1 MSILENVNNI
11 AELRAL
17 PEEQLPEL
25 CSEIRTFLI
34 ESLSK
39 TGGHLASNLGTVELT
54 VALDRVYDPYR
65 DRIVFDVGHQCY
77 THKLLT
83 GRREG
88 FEKLRKYGGISGF
101 PKPSES
107 EADAFIAG
115 HASNS
120 VSVAL
125 GMTRARTRLGGDYD
139 VVAVIGDGALTGG
152 LAYEGL
158 SNAGQSGEPLVVILN
173 DNAMSIGSNV
183 GGMARLLSRMRVKP
197 GYFAFKRWY
206 RSTVG
211 QVKPVYDIAHRVKEG
226 VKGVH
231 GTAVLFIFS
240 VLFFGV
246 MTDAGMFDKIIGALM
261 KKVGNNVVGVALMTC
276 LIAIIG
282 HLDGGGAST
291 FLITIPAMLPV
302 YKRLHMR
309 RETLLLICVTAMGVM
324 NLMPWGGPTMRA
336 ASVIEV
342 EPNDLWFQLMPMQV
356 VGLVLAV
363 GTAIFWG
370 LQEKK
375 RIAKLGDSIVAEDAG
390 KYDDSDDGKKD
401 EALARPQ
408 NFIFNVI
415 LTLAVIIVLV
425 LDIFPSYYVFMV
437 GCALGILVNYRGKK
451 LHNSIIK
458 SHASAGLS
466 MASTILCAGVFLG
479 VLSKSG
485 IMEKMAVVMA
495 SFIPASMGRFLPIII
510 GVLSV
515 PLALLFDTDSYF
527 YGLLPVLVSVGN
539 QFGVNPAH
547 IAIAMVVCRNCATFI
562 SPVAPATY
570 LGIGLAGVEIKDHIK
585 YCFGWQWGVSIVCLI
600 AGLILGVIHF

>member
-1 MSILENVNNI
+1 MSDTILALLGFATVIAVIVLLLRNVTVP
-11 AELRAL
+11 AL
-17 PEEQLPEL
+17 
-25 CSEIRTFLI
+25 
-34 ESLSK
+34 
-39 TGGHLASNLGTVELT
+39 
-54 VALDRVYDPYR
+54 
-65 DRIVFDVGHQCY
+65 
-77 THKLLT
+77 
-83 GRREG
+83 
-88 FEKLRKYGGISGF
+88 
-101 PKPSES
+101 
-107 EADAFIAG
+107 AFV
-115 HASNS
+115 S
-120 VSVAL
+120 VSTITAAILVA
-125 GMTRARTRLGGDYD
+125 T
-139 VVAVIGDGALTGG
+139 GAFTLD
-152 LAYEGL
+152 E
-158 SNAGQSGEPLVVILN
+158 
-173 DNAMSIGSNV
+173 
-183 GGMARLLSRMRVKP
+183 MAD
-197 GYFAFKRWY
+197 F
-206 RSTVG
+206 
-211 QVKPVYDIAHRVKEG
+211 IKEG

-231 GTAVLFIFS
+231 GTAILFIFS

-261 KKVGNNVVGVALMTC
+261 KKVGNNVIGVTLMTC

-309 RETLLLICVTAMGVM
+309 RETLLLICVTSMGVM
-324 NLMPWGGPTMRA
+324 NLLPWGGPTMRA
-336 ASVIEV
+336 ASVLGV
-342 EPNDLWFQLMPMQV
+342 ESNDLWSQIVPMQV

-370 LQEKK
+370 FQEKK
-375 RIAKLGDSIVAEDAG
+375 RIAKLGDAAVEDAS
-390 KYDDSDDGKKD
+390 KYDDSDSEEKNN
-401 EALARPQ
+401 ELARPK

-425 LDIFPSYYVFMV
+425 MDIFPSYYVFMV

-451 LHNSIIK
+451 LQNSIIK
-458 SHASAGLS
+458 SHAASGLT
-466 MASTILCAGVFLG
+466 MASTIMCAGVFLG

-485 IMEKMAVVMA
+485 IMEKMAIMMA
-495 SFIPASMGRFLPIII
+495 SVIPAPMGKFLPVII

-527 YGLLPVLVSVGN
+527 YGLLPVLISVGN

-585 YCFGWQWGVSIVCLI
+585 YCFGWQWGVSLICLV
-600 AGLILGVIHF
+600 AGLILGVITF

>member
-1 MSILENVNNI
+1 MSDTIL
-11 AELRAL
+11 AL
-17 PEEQLPEL
+17 
-25 CSEIRTFLI
+25 
-34 ESLSK
+34 
-39 TGGHLASNLGTVELT
+39 LGFATV
-54 VALDRVYDPYR
+54 
-65 DRIVFDVGHQCY
+65 I
-77 THKLLT
+77 
-83 GRREG
+83 
-88 FEKLRKYGGISGF
+88 
-101 PKPSES
+101 
-107 EADAFIAG
+107 
-115 HASNS
+115 
-120 VSVAL
+120 
-125 GMTRARTRLGGDYD
+125 
-139 VVAVIGDGALTGG
+139 AVIVLLLRNVTVPALAFVGVSTITAAILVATGAFTLD
-152 LAYEGL
+152 EM
-158 SNAGQSGEPLVVILN
+158 AGFI
-173 DNAMSIGSNV
+173 
-183 GGMARLLSRMRVKP
+183 
-197 GYFAFKRWY
+197 
-206 RSTVG
+206 
-211 QVKPVYDIAHRVKEG
+211 KEG

-231 GTAVLFIFS
+231 GTAILFIFS
-240 VLFFGV
+240 VLFFGI

-261 KKVGNNVVGVALMTC
+261 KKVGNNVIGVALMTC

-309 RETLLLICVTAMGVM
+309 RETLLLICVTSMGVM
-324 NLMPWGGPTMRA
+324 NLLPWGGPTMRA
-336 ASVIEV
+336 ASVLGV
-342 EPNDLWFQLMPMQV
+342 EPNDLWSQIVPMQV

-370 LQEKK
+370 FQEKK
-375 RIAKLGDSIVAEDAG
+375 RIAKLGDAAVEDAG
-390 KYDDSDDGKKD
+390 KYDDSDSEEKNN
-401 EALARPQ
+401 ELARPK

-425 LDIFPSYYVFMV
+425 MDIFPSYYVFMV

-485 IMEKMAVVMA
+485 IMEKMAIMMA
-495 SFIPASMGRFLPIII
+495 NVIPASLGRFLPIII
-510 GVLSV
+510 GILSV

-527 YGLLPVLVSVGN
+527 YGLLPVLISVGN

-585 YCFGWQWGVSIVCLI
+585 YCFGWQWGVSLICLV
-600 AGLILGVIHF
+600 AGLILGVITF

>member
-1 MSILENVNNI
+1 MSDTILALLGFATVITVIVLLLRNVTVP
-11 AELRAL
+11 AL
-17 PEEQLPEL
+17 
-25 CSEIRTFLI
+25 
-34 ESLSK
+34 
-39 TGGHLASNLGTVELT
+39 
-54 VALDRVYDPYR
+54 
-65 DRIVFDVGHQCY
+65 
-77 THKLLT
+77 
-83 GRREG
+83 
-88 FEKLRKYGGISGF
+88 
-101 PKPSES
+101 
-107 EADAFIAG
+107 AFV
-115 HASNS
+115 S
-120 VSVAL
+120 VSTITAAILVA
-125 GMTRARTRLGGDYD
+125 T
-139 VVAVIGDGALTGG
+139 GAFTLD
-152 LAYEGL
+152 EM
-158 SNAGQSGEPLVVILN
+158 AGFI
-173 DNAMSIGSNV
+173 
-183 GGMARLLSRMRVKP
+183 
-197 GYFAFKRWY
+197 
-206 RSTVG
+206 
-211 QVKPVYDIAHRVKEG
+211 KEG

-231 GTAVLFIFS
+231 GTAILFIFS

-309 RETLLLICVTAMGVM
+309 RETLLLICVTSMCVM
-324 NLMPWGGPTMRA
+324 NLLPWGGPTMRA
-336 ASVIEV
+336 ASVLGV
-342 EPNDLWFQLMPMQV
+342 ESNDLWSQILPMQI

-375 RIAKLGDSIVAEDAG
+375 RIAKLGDAAVEDVG
-390 KYDDSDDGKKD
+390 KYDDSDSEEKNN
-401 EALARPQ
+401 ELARPK

-425 LDIFPSYYVFMV
+425 MDIFPSYYVFMV

-451 LHNSIIK
+451 LQNSIIK
-458 SHASAGLS
+458 SHAASGLT

-485 IMEKMAVVMA
+485 IMEKMAIMMA
-495 SFIPASMGRFLPIII
+495 SVIPASLGRFLPVII

-527 YGLLPVLVSVGN
+527 YGLLPVLISVGN

-585 YCFGWQWGVSIVCLI
+585 YCFGWQWGVSIVCLV

>member
-1 MSILENVNNI
+1 MSETVLALLGFATVIAVIVLLLRNVTV
-11 AELRAL
+11 
-17 PEEQLPEL
+17 P
-25 CSEIRTFLI
+25 
-34 ESLSK
+34 SL
-39 TGGHLASNLGTVELT
+39 
-54 VALDRVYDPYR
+54 
-65 DRIVFDVGHQCY
+65 
-77 THKLLT
+77 
-83 GRREG
+83 
-88 FEKLRKYGGISGF
+88 
-101 PKPSES
+101 
-107 EADAFIAG
+107 AFV
-115 HASNS
+115 S
-120 VSVAL
+120 VSTITA
-125 GMTRARTRLGGDYD
+125 
-139 VVAVIGDGALTGG
+139 II
-152 LAYEGL
+152 
-158 SNAGQSGEPLVVILN
+158 LVVT
-173 DNAMSIGSNV
+173 
-183 GGMARLLSRMRVKP
+183 K
-197 GYFAFKRWY
+197 AF
-206 RSTVG
+206 TLDEVAG
-211 QVKPVYDIAHRVKEG
+211 FIKEG

-276 LIAIIG
+276 VIAIIG

-336 ASVIEV
+336 ASVIEM
-342 EPNDLWFQLMPMQV
+342 EPNDLWFQLVPMQV
-356 VGLVLAV
+356 VGFVLAI

-375 RIAKLGDSIVAEDAG
+375 RIAKLGDAAAEEAG
-390 KYDDSDDGKKD
+390 KYDDSDSGESNTD
-401 EALARPQ
+401 LARPQ

-425 LDIFPSYYVFMV
+425 MDIFPAYYVFMV

-451 LHNSIIK
+451 LHSSIIK

-485 IMEKMAVVMA
+485 IMEKMAVMMA
-495 SFIPASMGRFLPIII
+495 NVIPTSLGKFLPVII

-585 YCFGWQWGVSIVCLI
+585 FCFGWQWGVSIVCLV
-600 AGLILGVIHF
+600 AGLIMGVIQF

>member
-1 MSILENVNNI
+1 MI
-11 AELRAL
+11 
-17 PEEQLPEL
+17 PEE
-25 CSEIRTFLI
+25 
-34 ESLSK
+34 K
-39 TGGHLASNLGTVELT
+39 TECIPGKRKKE
-54 VALDRVYDPYR
+54 
-65 DRIVFDVGHQCY
+65 
-77 THKLLT
+77 
-83 GRREG
+83 
-88 FEKLRKYGGISGF
+88 RKYKPMSDTILALLGF
-101 PKPSES
+101 ATVITVIVLLLRNVTVP
-107 EADAFIAG
+107 ALAFV
-115 HASNS
+115 S
-120 VSVAL
+120 VSTITAAILVA
-125 GMTRARTRLGGDYD
+125 T
-139 VVAVIGDGALTGG
+139 GAFTLD
-152 LAYEGL
+152 EM
-158 SNAGQSGEPLVVILN
+158 AGFI
-173 DNAMSIGSNV
+173 
-183 GGMARLLSRMRVKP
+183 
-197 GYFAFKRWY
+197 
-206 RSTVG
+206 
-211 QVKPVYDIAHRVKEG
+211 KEG

-231 GTAVLFIFS
+231 GTAILFIFS

-309 RETLLLICVTAMGVM
+309 RETLLLICVTSMGVM
-324 NLMPWGGPTMRA
+324 NLLPWGGPTMRA
-336 ASVIEV
+336 ASVLGV
-342 EPNDLWFQLMPMQV
+342 ESNDLWSQILPMQI

-375 RIAKLGDSIVAEDAG
+375 RIAKLGDAAVEDVG
-390 KYDDSDDGKKD
+390 KYDDSDSEEKNN
-401 EALARPQ
+401 ELARPK

-425 LDIFPSYYVFMV
+425 MDIFPSYYVFMV

-451 LHNSIIK
+451 LQNSIIK

-485 IMEKMAVVMA
+485 IMEKMAIMMA
-495 SFIPASMGRFLPIII
+495 SVIPASLGRFLPVII

-527 YGLLPVLVSVGN
+527 YGLLPVLISVGN

-585 YCFGWQWGVSIVCLI
+585 YCFGWQWGISIVCLV

>member
-1 MSILENVNNI
+1 MSDTILALLGFATVIAVIVLLLRNVTVP
-11 AELRAL
+11 AL
-17 PEEQLPEL
+17 
-25 CSEIRTFLI
+25 
-34 ESLSK
+34 
-39 TGGHLASNLGTVELT
+39 
-54 VALDRVYDPYR
+54 
-65 DRIVFDVGHQCY
+65 
-77 THKLLT
+77 
-83 GRREG
+83 
-88 FEKLRKYGGISGF
+88 
-101 PKPSES
+101 
-107 EADAFIAG
+107 AFV
-115 HASNS
+115 S
-120 VSVAL
+120 VSTITAAILVA
-125 GMTRARTRLGGDYD
+125 T
-139 VVAVIGDGALTGG
+139 GAFTLD
-152 LAYEGL
+152 E
-158 SNAGQSGEPLVVILN
+158 
-173 DNAMSIGSNV
+173 
-183 GGMARLLSRMRVKP
+183 MAD
-197 GYFAFKRWY
+197 F
-206 RSTVG
+206 
-211 QVKPVYDIAHRVKEG
+211 IKEG

-231 GTAVLFIFS
+231 GTAILFIFS

-261 KKVGNNVVGVALMTC
+261 KKVGNNVIGVTLMTC

-309 RETLLLICVTAMGVM
+309 RETLLLICVTSMGVM
-324 NLMPWGGPTMRA
+324 NLLPWGGPTMRA
-336 ASVIEV
+336 ASVLGV
-342 EPNDLWFQLMPMQV
+342 ESNDLWSQIVPMQV

-370 LQEKK
+370 FQEKK
-375 RIAKLGDSIVAEDAG
+375 RIAKLGDAAVEDAG
-390 KYDDSDDGKKD
+390 KYDDSDSEEKNN
-401 EALARPQ
+401 ELARPK

-425 LDIFPSYYVFMV
+425 MDIFPSYYVFMV

-451 LHNSIIK
+451 LQNSIIK
-458 SHASAGLS
+458 SHAASGLT
-466 MASTILCAGVFLG
+466 MASTIMCAGVFLG

-485 IMEKMAVVMA
+485 IMEKMAIMMA
-495 SFIPASMGRFLPIII
+495 SVIPAPMGKFLPIII

-527 YGLLPVLVSVGN
+527 YGLLPVLISVGN

-585 YCFGWQWGVSIVCLI
+585 YCFGWQWGVSLICLV
-600 AGLILGVIHF
+600 AGLILGVISF

>member
-1 MSILENVNNI
+1 MH
-11 AELRAL
+11 
-17 PEEQLPEL
+17 PQ
-25 CSEIRTFLI
+25 
-34 ESLSK
+34 
-39 TGGHLASNLGTVELT
+39 
-54 VALDRVYDPYR
+54 
-65 DRIVFDVGHQCY
+65 Y
-77 THKLLT
+77 TKK
-83 GRREG
+83 E
-88 FEKLRKYGGISGF
+88 RKYKPMSDTILALLGF
-101 PKPSES
+101 ATVIAVIVLLLRNVTVP
-107 EADAFIAG
+107 ALAFV
-115 HASNS
+115 S
-120 VSVAL
+120 VSTITAAILVA
-125 GMTRARTRLGGDYD
+125 T
-139 VVAVIGDGALTGG
+139 GAFTLD
-152 LAYEGL
+152 EM
-158 SNAGQSGEPLVVILN
+158 AGFI
-173 DNAMSIGSNV
+173 
-183 GGMARLLSRMRVKP
+183 
-197 GYFAFKRWY
+197 
-206 RSTVG
+206 
-211 QVKPVYDIAHRVKEG
+211 KEG

-336 ASVIEV
+336 ANVIEM
-342 EPNDLWFQLMPMQV
+342 EPNDLWFQLMPMQI

-375 RIAKLGDSIVAEDAG
+375 RIAKLGDAIVAEDAG

-401 EALARPQ
+401 ETLARPQ

-485 IMEKMAVVMA
+485 IMEKMAIMMA
-495 SFIPASMGRFLPIII
+495 NVIPSSLGRFLPIII
-510 GVLSV
+510 GILSV

-585 YCFGWQWGVSIVCLI
+585 YCFGWQWGVSIVCLV

>member
-1 MSILENVNNI
+1 MSETVL
-11 AELRAL
+11 AL
-17 PEEQLPEL
+17 
-25 CSEIRTFLI
+25 
-34 ESLSK
+34 
-39 TGGHLASNLGTVELT
+39 LGFATV
-54 VALDRVYDPYR
+54 
-65 DRIVFDVGHQCY
+65 I
-77 THKLLT
+77 
-83 GRREG
+83 
-88 FEKLRKYGGISGF
+88 
-101 PKPSES
+101 
-107 EADAFIAG
+107 
-115 HASNS
+115 
-120 VSVAL
+120 
-125 GMTRARTRLGGDYD
+125 
-139 VVAVIGDGALTGG
+139 AVIVLLLRNVTVPS
-152 LAYEGL
+152 LAFVGV
-158 SNAGQSGEPLVVILN
+158 STITAIILVVT
-173 DNAMSIGSNV
+173 
-183 GGMARLLSRMRVKP
+183 K
-197 GYFAFKRWY
+197 AF
-206 RSTVG
+206 TLDEVAG
-211 QVKPVYDIAHRVKEG
+211 FIKEG

-276 LIAIIG
+276 VIAIIG

-356 VGLVLAV
+356 VGFVLAI

-370 LQEKK
+370 FQEKK
-375 RIAKLGDSIVAEDAG
+375 RIAKLGDAAAEEAG
-390 KYDDSDDGKKD
+390 KYDDSDEGAGNTD
-401 EALARPQ
+401 LARPQ
-408 NFIFNVI
+408 NFVFNVI

-425 LDIFPSYYVFMV
+425 MDIFPAYYVFMV

-451 LHNSIIK
+451 LHSSIIK

-485 IMEKMAVVMA
+485 IMEKMAIMMA
-495 SFIPASMGRFLPIII
+495 NVIPTSLGKFLPVII
-510 GVLSV
+510 GILSV

-585 YCFGWQWGVSIVCLI
+585 YCFGWQWGVSIVCLV
-600 AGLILGVIHF
+600 AGLIMGVIQF

>member
-1 MSILENVNNI
+1 MS
-11 AELRAL
+11 
-17 PEEQLPEL
+17 
-25 CSEIRTFLI
+25 
-34 ESLSK
+34 
-39 TGGHLASNLGTVELT
+39 
-54 VALDRVYDPYR
+54 
-65 DRIVFDVGHQCY
+65 
-77 THKLLT
+77 
-83 GRREG
+83 
-88 FEKLRKYGGISGF
+88 
-101 PKPSES
+101 
-107 EADAFIAG
+107 
-115 HASNS
+115 
-120 VSVAL
+120 
-125 GMTRARTRLGGDYD
+125 
-139 VVAVIGDGALTGG
+139 
-152 LAYEGL
+152 
-158 SNAGQSGEPLVVILN
+158 
-173 DNAMSIGSNV
+173 
-183 GGMARLLSRMRVKP
+183 
-197 GYFAFKRWY
+197 
-206 RSTVG
+206 
-211 QVKPVYDIAHRVKEG
+211 
-226 VKGVH
+226 
-231 GTAVLFIFS
+231 
-240 VLFFGV
+240 
-246 MTDAGMFDKIIGALM
+246 
-261 KKVGNNVVGVALMTC
+261 C

-282 HLDGGGAST
+282 HLDGVGAST

-336 ASVIEV
+336 ASVIEM
-342 EPNDLWFQLMPMQV
+342 EPNDLWFQLMPMQI

-375 RIAKLGDSIVAEDAG
+375 RIAKLGDAIVAEDAG

-451 LHNSIIK
+451 LHSSIIK

-495 SFIPASMGRFLPIII
+495 SFIPTSLGRFLPIII
-510 GVLSV
+510 GILSV

-527 YGLLPVLVSVGN
+527 YGLLPVLISVGDA
-539 QFGVNPAH
+539 FGVDPAH
-547 IAIAMVVCRNCATFI
+547 TAIAMVVCRNCATFI
-562 SPVAPATY
+562 SPVVPATF
-570 LGIGLAGVEIKDHIK
+570 LGVGLAGVEIKDHIK
-585 YCFGWQWGVSIVCLI
+585 NSFFWIWGVSICCLI
-600 AGLILGVIHF
+600 SGLLLGVIVL

>member
-1 MSILENVNNI
+1 MSDTILALLGFATVIAVIVLLLRNVTVP
-11 AELRAL
+11 AL
-17 PEEQLPEL
+17 
-25 CSEIRTFLI
+25 
-34 ESLSK
+34 
-39 TGGHLASNLGTVELT
+39 
-54 VALDRVYDPYR
+54 
-65 DRIVFDVGHQCY
+65 
-77 THKLLT
+77 
-83 GRREG
+83 
-88 FEKLRKYGGISGF
+88 
-101 PKPSES
+101 
-107 EADAFIAG
+107 AFV
-115 HASNS
+115 S
-120 VSVAL
+120 VSTITAAILVA
-125 GMTRARTRLGGDYD
+125 T
-139 VVAVIGDGALTGG
+139 GAFTLD
-152 LAYEGL
+152 E
-158 SNAGQSGEPLVVILN
+158 
-173 DNAMSIGSNV
+173 
-183 GGMARLLSRMRVKP
+183 MAD
-197 GYFAFKRWY
+197 F
-206 RSTVG
+206 
-211 QVKPVYDIAHRVKEG
+211 IKEG

-231 GTAVLFIFS
+231 GTAILFIFS

-261 KKVGNNVVGVALMTC
+261 KKVGNNVIGVTLMTC

-324 NLMPWGGPTMRA
+324 NLLPWGGPTMRA
-336 ASVIEV
+336 ASVLGV
-342 EPNDLWFQLMPMQV
+342 ESNDLWSQIVPMQV

-370 LQEKK
+370 FQEKK
-375 RIAKLGDSIVAEDAG
+375 RIAKLGDAAVEDAG
-390 KYDDSDDGKKD
+390 KYDDSDSEEKNN
-401 EALARPQ
+401 ELARPK

-425 LDIFPSYYVFMV
+425 MDIFPSYYVFMV

-451 LHNSIIK
+451 LQNSIIK
-458 SHASAGLS
+458 SHAASGLT
-466 MASTILCAGVFLG
+466 MASTIMCAGVFLG

-485 IMEKMAVVMA
+485 IMEKMAIMMA
-495 SFIPASMGRFLPIII
+495 SVIPAPMGKFLPVII
-510 GVLSV
+510 GILSV

-527 YGLLPVLVSVGN
+527 YGLLPVLISVGN

-585 YCFGWQWGVSIVCLI
+585 YCFGWQWGVSLICLV
-600 AGLILGVIHF
+600 AGLILGVITF

>member
-1 MSILENVNNI
+1 MSDTILALLGFATVIAVIVLLLRNVTVP
-11 AELRAL
+11 AL
-17 PEEQLPEL
+17 
-25 CSEIRTFLI
+25 
-34 ESLSK
+34 
-39 TGGHLASNLGTVELT
+39 
-54 VALDRVYDPYR
+54 
-65 DRIVFDVGHQCY
+65 
-77 THKLLT
+77 
-83 GRREG
+83 
-88 FEKLRKYGGISGF
+88 
-101 PKPSES
+101 
-107 EADAFIAG
+107 AFV
-115 HASNS
+115 S
-120 VSVAL
+120 VSTITAAILVA
-125 GMTRARTRLGGDYD
+125 T
-139 VVAVIGDGALTGG
+139 GAFTLD
-152 LAYEGL
+152 EM
-158 SNAGQSGEPLVVILN
+158 AGFI
-173 DNAMSIGSNV
+173 
-183 GGMARLLSRMRVKP
+183 
-197 GYFAFKRWY
+197 
-206 RSTVG
+206 
-211 QVKPVYDIAHRVKEG
+211 KEG

-336 ASVIEV
+336 ASVLEIEA
-342 EPNDLWFQLMPMQV
+342 NDLWFQLMPMQV
-356 VGLVLAV
+356 VGLILAV

-370 LQEKK
+370 FQEKK
-375 RIAKLGDSIVAEDAG
+375 RIAKLGDAAVEDAG
-390 KYDDSDDGKKD
+390 KYDDSDSEEKNN
-401 EALARPQ
+401 ELARPK

-425 LDIFPSYYVFMV
+425 MDIFPSYYVFMV

-451 LHNSIIK
+451 LQNSIIK
-458 SHASAGLS
+458 SHAASGLT
-466 MASTILCAGVFLG
+466 MASTIMCAGVFLG

-485 IMEKMAVVMA
+485 IMEKMAIMMA
-495 SFIPASMGRFLPIII
+495 GVIPASMGKFLPVII

-527 YGLLPVLVSVGN
+527 YGLLPVLISVGN

-585 YCFGWQWGVSIVCLI
+585 YCFGWQWGVSLICLV
-600 AGLILGVIHF
+600 AGLILGVISF

>member
-1 MSILENVNNI
+1 MSDTILALLGFATVITVIVLLLRNVTVP
-11 AELRAL
+11 AL
-17 PEEQLPEL
+17 
-25 CSEIRTFLI
+25 
-34 ESLSK
+34 
-39 TGGHLASNLGTVELT
+39 
-54 VALDRVYDPYR
+54 
-65 DRIVFDVGHQCY
+65 
-77 THKLLT
+77 
-83 GRREG
+83 
-88 FEKLRKYGGISGF
+88 
-101 PKPSES
+101 
-107 EADAFIAG
+107 AFV
-115 HASNS
+115 S
-120 VSVAL
+120 VSTITAAILVA
-125 GMTRARTRLGGDYD
+125 T
-139 VVAVIGDGALTGG
+139 GAFTLD
-152 LAYEGL
+152 EM
-158 SNAGQSGEPLVVILN
+158 AGFI
-173 DNAMSIGSNV
+173 
-183 GGMARLLSRMRVKP
+183 
-197 GYFAFKRWY
+197 
-206 RSTVG
+206 
-211 QVKPVYDIAHRVKEG
+211 KEG

-231 GTAVLFIFS
+231 GTAILFIFS

-246 MTDAGMFDKIIGALM
+246 MTDAGMFDKIISALM

-309 RETLLLICVTAMGVM
+309 RETLLLICVTSMGVM
-324 NLMPWGGPTMRA
+324 NLLPWGGPTMRA
-336 ASVIEV
+336 ASVLGV
-342 EPNDLWFQLMPMQV
+342 ESNDLWSQILPMQI

-375 RIAKLGDSIVAEDAG
+375 RIAKLGDAAVEDVG
-390 KYDDSDDGKKD
+390 KYDDSDSEEKNN
-401 EALARPQ
+401 ELARPK

-451 LHNSIIK
+451 LQNSIIK

-485 IMEKMAVVMA
+485 IMEKMAIMMA
-495 SFIPASMGRFLPIII
+495 SVIPASLGRFLPVII

-527 YGLLPVLVSVGN
+527 YGLLPVLISVGN

-585 YCFGWQWGVSIVCLI
+585 YCFGWQWGVSIVCLV

>member
-1 MSILENVNNI
+1 MSDTIL
-11 AELRAL
+11 AL
-17 PEEQLPEL
+17 
-25 CSEIRTFLI
+25 
-34 ESLSK
+34 
-39 TGGHLASNLGTVELT
+39 LGFATV
-54 VALDRVYDPYR
+54 
-65 DRIVFDVGHQCY
+65 I
-77 THKLLT
+77 
-83 GRREG
+83 
-88 FEKLRKYGGISGF
+88 
-101 PKPSES
+101 
-107 EADAFIAG
+107 
-115 HASNS
+115 
-120 VSVAL
+120 
-125 GMTRARTRLGGDYD
+125 
-139 VVAVIGDGALTGG
+139 AVIVLLLRNVTVPALAFVGVSTITAAILVATGAFTLD
-152 LAYEGL
+152 E
-158 SNAGQSGEPLVVILN
+158 
-173 DNAMSIGSNV
+173 
-183 GGMARLLSRMRVKP
+183 MAD
-197 GYFAFKRWY
+197 F
-206 RSTVG
+206 
-211 QVKPVYDIAHRVKEG
+211 IKEG

-231 GTAVLFIFS
+231 GTAILFIFS

-261 KKVGNNVVGVALMTC
+261 KKVGNNVIGVALMTC

-309 RETLLLICVTAMGVM
+309 RETLLLICVTSMGVM
-324 NLMPWGGPTMRA
+324 NLLPWGGPTMRA
-336 ASVIEV
+336 ASVLGV
-342 EPNDLWFQLMPMQV
+342 EPNDLWSQIVPMQV

-370 LQEKK
+370 FQEKK
-375 RIAKLGDSIVAEDAG
+375 RIAKLGDAAVEDAG
-390 KYDDSDDGKKD
+390 KYDDSESEEKNN
-401 EALARPQ
+401 ELARPK

-425 LDIFPSYYVFMV
+425 MDIFPSYYVFMV

-451 LHNSIIK
+451 LQNSIIK
-458 SHASAGLS
+458 SHAASGLT
-466 MASTILCAGVFLG
+466 MASTIMCAGVFLG

-485 IMEKMAVVMA
+485 IMEKMAIMMA
-495 SFIPASMGRFLPIII
+495 GVIPASMGKFLPIII

-527 YGLLPVLVSVGN
+527 YGLLPVLISVGN

-585 YCFGWQWGVSIVCLI
+585 YCFGWQWGVSLICLV
-600 AGLILGVIHF
+600 AGLILGVITF